1 MKLILATNSS
11 FPIFHHR
18 DKNDFAFLVNKCT
31 PIYSILIKHVEVIN
45 KMYDLKDNCRL
56 FFFFNNQR
64 QREKQN
70 RQVINNKRE
79 NRLVTT

>member
-56 FFFFNNQR
+56 FFFNNQR